1 MRPIV
6 SVTDIARASSGSL
19 VKLGGRRAYYCE
31 YDTLV
36 SVVDAIQN
44 RTPVHISSE
53 SGSGKTHLLNALLFE
68 EHGANFTAVVRGLR
82 QRPWPGLK
90 CFRIFASE
98 HELPRD
104 LWYKTEVRSFTT
116 IEVAQSILAILA
128 EAEQQPD
135 TLFVIWIVEAGRGV
149 SDKIQGAWLE
159 VIGQHPIRE
168 PRGREFELDNLTFVT
183 DSNHVANQAGQ
194 FAIWDLD
201 HAYGRRFLRRIHLRP
216 LLPEQEAAIL
226 RELAP
231 QAKDRHIE
239 QVVNLA
245 AAVRHRQ
252 REGALASILP
262 PTLDLELDLLGCL
275 QRLNKVNSRRLVF
288 DTLLGHCS
296 DQDLDDA
303 ESVYAQVFGVKVTS
317 STPAGE
323 AVGIL

>member
-1 MRPIV
+1 
-6 SVTDIARASSGSL
+6 
-19 VKLGGRRAYYCE
+19 
-31 YDTLV
+31 
-36 SVVDAIQN
+36 
-44 RTPVHISSE
+44 
-53 SGSGKTHLLNALLFE
+53 LLFE
-68 EHGANFTAVVRGLR
+68 KNSDNFNAVVRGLK
-82 QRPWPGLK
+82 QRPWSTMK

-104 LWYKTEVRSFTT
+104 LWYKTEVRDFTT
-116 IEVAQSILAILA
+116 IEVPQQILSILS
-128 EAEQQPD
+128 EAQRHDD

-216 LLPEQEAAIL
+216 LSPDQEASIL
-226 RELAP
+226 REVMPL
-231 QAKDRHIE
+231 AKDRHIE
-239 QVVNLA
+239 QVVNM
-245 AAVRHRQ
+245 AAVIRHRQ
-252 REGALASILP
+252 REGALSSILP
-262 PTLDLELDLLGCL
+262 PTFDLELDLLGCL
-275 QRLNKVNSRRLVF
+275 ARLYKINSRRLVF

-296 DQDLDDA
+296 EQDLDDA